1 MKSSKWMYGGYLTW
15 GQLGSF
21 IFLSCIYT
29 VSSQASNYVRP
40 IDCTDEQIKKE
51 TFEIKNILPDSILN
65 VVLNYNL

>member
-65 VVLNYNL
+65 VV